1 MVVVRE
7 ITRAIVPCFLAARF
21 NSGIKRLDD
30 ISCGLSAQVDLFNYN
45 HLESRDFPSHR
56 INDLGKRGSGLGG
69 LHSRL
74 VRSCPCAAERRKLAT
89 ALARWRAVA
98 QCQPADAVMVGKTPS
113 RRRDTRGPGEN

>member
-45 HLESRDFPSHR
+45 HLEPV
-56 INDLGKRGSGLGG
+56 RGSSQLAN
-69 LHSRL
+69 SPP
-74 VRSCPCAAERRKLAT
+74 PCSLFLYHFT
-89 ALARWRAVA
+89 
-98 QCQPADAVMVGKTPS
+98 
-113 RRRDTRGPGEN
+113 